1 MSHRISAAALTAVL
15 LATLSCPS
23 AALAY
28 SVVLRWTGSSDPVI
42 HGYHV
47 LVRAVGG
54 DERAPIDVA
63 RPGRDGAG
71 NYQATIG
78 DLDVATTYAFA
89 MSAYDAA
96 GREIARSN
104 ERTIGY
110 SAAAGVVDSDH
121 DGLSDAAED
130 RNLNLRR
137 DAGETDRT
145 VADSDGDLVPDGLE
159 TAYGGDPLAPGSPSC
174 TPLDFD
180 AFKVSGRGTATAGWD
195 AELDDVALATTA
207 RGKRS
212 TAIGVGYPR
221 KGKAALT
228 EPLLVTRLR
237 SNAPFRIEIQARSTA
252 GKVYRLRYDG
262 HGKGTR
268 VGKRRLQRD
277 LGRHFSGERYESI
290 GIDVAAEI
298 AAMDPGAVF
307 ASVERISVRGDL
319 VMQRLHVCR

>member
-1 MSHRISAAALTAVL
+1 MSHRISAAALTAL
-15 LATLSCPS
+15 LLVSLSSPG

-28 SVVLRWTGSSDPVI
+28 SVVLRWTGSSDPVVQ
-42 HGYHV
+42 GYHV
-47 LVRAVGG
+47 LVRTVGG

-63 RPGRDGAG
+63 RPRRDGAG
-71 NYQATIG
+71 NYEATIG
-78 DLDVATTYAFA
+78 DLDVTTTYAFA

-110 SAAAGVVDSDH
+110 AEAAAVVDSDH
-121 DGLSDAAED
+121 DGRTDADED

-137 DAGETDRT
+137 DAGETDRS
-145 VADSDGDLVPDGLE
+145 VADTDGDLVPDGLE
-159 TAYGGDPLAPGSPSC
+159 VAYGGDPLTAGSPAC
-174 TPLDFD
+174 APLDFD
-180 AFKVSGRGTATAGWD
+180 DFRVSGRGTATVGYD
-195 AELDDVALATTA
+195 AELDDLALATTA

-212 TAIGVGYPR
+212 TAIGVGYPQ
-221 KGKAALT
+221 KGKAALAS
-228 EPLLVTRLR
+228 PLLVTRLR

-268 VGKRRLQRD
+268 VSKRRLQRD
-277 LGRHFSGERYESI
+277 LGHYFTGERYESI

-307 ASVERISVRGDL
+307 ASIERISVRGDL